1 MFGIAVGHC
10 RMSIGDF
17 YAAELGEVLCVV
29 HAFYNLQEQKER
41 AEWERTRFLAYVGA
55 KPHDSKKRIKKPSD
69 LLPFPWE
76 NQKTDANEAKDFLAK
91 AEAKAEANQKKW
103 IEQLREKGLLNTIN

>member
-10 RMSIGDF
+10 NMSIGDF
-17 YAAELGEVLCVV
+17 YAASLGEVLCVV
-29 HAFYNLQEQKER
+29 RAFYDLQEQKEQN
-41 AEWERTRFLAYVGA
+41 AWERARFVAYVSA

-76 NQKTDANEAKDFLAK
+76 KTSISADDAKDFLAK
-91 AEAKAEANQKKW
+91 AEAKAEENQQRW
-103 IEQLREKGLLNTIN
+103 IEKLRESGLLDTIN